1 MLCLLVALC
10 VAAGTTLIAACLASF
25 KPESHLTSCNGGL
38 DSLSDGKVPELLG
51 VSCIDL
57 NMLVPLNVIQAHSDW
72 SSFEARILLDR
83 KSCPEVKLSHPQMET
98 LRAAVSADAVCSP
111 PEDDLSEEA
120 AAFIIVIV
128 ILCCCCGGIG
138 FAGKL
143 FMDQQ
148 KKKTTTAPMQVVQQQ
163 AVVQQAPMQV
173 VQQQAPQMQQVQMQ
187 PQMMQQQM
195 MQPQMAQ
202 TQMMQPQM
210 MQPQMMQPQMAQAQV
225 MQQGFVMAP
234 APFRQ
239 GP

>member
-1 MLCLLVALC
+1 MY
-10 VAAGTTLIAACLASF
+10 VAANTPLIAACLASF

-83 KSCPEVKLSHPQMET
+83 KSCPEVKLSHPQMQT

-111 PEDDLSEEA
+111 PEEEDLSAEKA
-120 AAFIIVIV
+120 AAVIIVIV
-128 ILCCCCGGIG
+128 ILCCCCAGIG
-138 FAGKL
+138 CAY
-143 FMDQQ
+143 MYM
-148 KKKTTTAPMQVVQQQ
+148 KKKATTTPMQ
-163 AVVQQAPMQV
+163 MT
-173 VQQQAPQMQQVQMQ
+173 Q
-187 PQMMQQQM
+187 P
-195 MQPQMAQ
+195 PMAQ
-202 TQMMQPQM
+202 A
-210 MQPQMMQPQMAQAQV
+210 QMAQAQV
-225 MQQGFVMAP
+225 MQPVVMQPVVMAP